1 MKELFL
7 FEKPVE
13 FTDKPDQW
21 LLKTESSMQ
30 DTIGKMINYAV
41 ASFPKQSLDEW
52 ILDHPQQII
61 LTTIHLILTHEVN
74 ELFEEMKQKRGGD
87 KHEGEDD
94 SEE

>member
-1 MKELFL
+1 
-7 FEKPVE
+7 
-13 FTDKPDQW
+13 
-21 LLKTESSMQ
+21 
-30 DTIGKMINYAV
+30 MINYAV

-87 KHEGEDD
+87 KHEGEDSD
-94 SEE
+94 DYTEDEVTPKTPDTRQII